1 MHENEQI
8 VFIRELSDK
17 FETEVVAFLNSK
29 GGHIYIGINDD
40 GTVYGVNNVDETQ
53 LEIKDRLKDNISPSP
68 VGFFEIL
75 TEKRDNK
82 QVVHV
87 IIASGNEKPYYLKK
101 FGMSPKGSYIRVGSA
116 SVQLSEKQ
124 IFNLYSKRT
133 RTSLVNMVS
142 PLQNL
147 SFVQLK
153 IYYEGNGYPLQDN
166 FYSLLNLKMETGEFN
181 YLAYLLSDQNALVIN
196 VGKFKG
202 TSVYDLEEMKSFTNQ
217 SLIKTTFELIDFIE
231 RYNKS
236 FTVIQSPMRIE
247 KPLFDSIALREA
259 LINAMV
265 HSDYTY
271 ENSPSFRIFDDRIEI
286 ISVGGLPEGIE
297 KEEFLSGYMS
307 PKNPPLMK
315 VFRDLK
321 LVEHMGTGIIRILE
335 KNDPDVF
342 TFSSNFIKV
351 TLPFFNPEKGKEQN
365 NISSDPDINISER
378 QLKIVNLILNRP
390 GITQEEMAQLL
401 NVSRYTVIRDMKELT
416 QKGVISKNGYNGSGA
431 WKVLK
436 T

>member
-53 LEIKDRLKDNISPSP
+53 LEIKDRLKDNISPSV

-202 TSVYDLEEMKSFTNQ
+202 TSVYDLK
-217 SLIKTTFELIDFIE
+217 K
-231 RYNKS
+231 
-236 FTVIQSPMRIE
+236 
-247 KPLFDSIALREA
+247 
-259 LINAMV
+259 
-265 HSDYTY
+265 
-271 ENSPSFRIFDDRIEI
+271 
-286 ISVGGLPEGIE
+286 
-297 KEEFLSGYMS
+297 
-307 PKNPPLMK
+307 
-315 VFRDLK
+315 
-321 LVEHMGTGIIRILE
+321 
-335 KNDPDVF
+335 
-342 TFSSNFIKV
+342 
-351 TLPFFNPEKGKEQN
+351 
-365 NISSDPDINISER
+365 
-378 QLKIVNLILNRP
+378 
-390 GITQEEMAQLL
+390 
-401 NVSRYTVIRDMKELT
+401 
-416 QKGVISKNGYNGSGA
+416 
-431 WKVLK
+431 
-436 T
+436 